1 MNMECPYCGQLNMAG
16 ADICDSCHQP
26 LTDEAPE
33 SSPSTEFEEC
43 LQKDVLASLNPV
55 RPVTVSPTTTV
66 REAVQLLANNNIGAV
81 LVVWVDALVGI
92 FSERDALL
100 KIGDRI
106 DEVAEEPIRHFMTPA
121 PETLGSDDTIAYALN
136 RMAVGDFRHIPI
148 EQDEKPVGI
157 ISVRDMLRYLT
168 DRFPKLVAE

>member
-1 MNMECPYCGQLNMAG
+1 
-16 ADICDSCHQP
+16 
-26 LTDEAPE
+26 
-33 SSPSTEFEEC
+33 
-43 LQKDVLASLNPV
+43 
-55 RPVTVSPTTTV
+55 VTVSPTTTV
-66 REAVQLLANNNIGAV
+66 REVIQLLATNNIGAV

-106 DEVAEEPIRHFMTPA
+106 EEVAHEPIRHFMTPA
-121 PETLGSDDTIAYALN
+121 PETLGCDDTIAYALN

-148 EQDEKPVGI
+148 EQGEKPVGI

-168 DRFPKLVAE
+168 RKFPKILVD